1 MADLRLR
8 MPSFGNIRELHGAP
22 LLLLHAGT
30 SRHMPLHATL
40 PPAQPVCAEL
50 DIHRVLTLRLEGAVT
65 DASLDAA
72 IVEISRVA
80 GGARVD
86 GFLID
91 ARESHVAYDMSHLTH
106 TVEQIMDE
114 VAPRR
119 CAVLGT
125 GERSEAFRAIEST
138 ARAYAMK
145 AYPFRCEAE
154 ARAWLVQ
161 S

>member
-1 MADLRLR
+1 
-8 MPSFGNIRELHGAP
+8 
-22 LLLLHAGT
+22 
-30 SRHMPLHATL
+30 MPLHATL

-65 DASLDAA
+65 AASLDAA
-72 IVEISRVA
+72 IAEITRIA
-80 GGARVD
+80 RGARVD
-86 GFLID
+86 AFLVD
-91 ARESHVAYDMSHLTH
+91 ARGSEVAYDMAHLTH
-106 TVEQIMDE
+106 AVEQIMDE
-114 VAPRR
+114 IAPRR

-125 GERSEAFRAIEST
+125 GERSEAFRALEST

-145 AYPFRCEAE
+145 AYPFSCEAE

>member
-1 MADLRLR
+1 
-8 MPSFGNIRELHGAP
+8 
-22 LLLLHAGT
+22 
-30 SRHMPLHATL
+30 MPLNAAL
-40 PPAQPVCAEL
+40 PPVQPVCAEL

-65 DASLDAA
+65 AASLDTA
-72 IVEISRVA
+72 ISEVTRVA
-80 GGARVD
+80 RGARVD
-86 GFLID
+86 AFLID
-91 ARESHVAYDMSHLTH
+91 ARGTHIAYQMSHLTQA
-106 TVEQIMDE
+106 VEQIMDE
-114 VAPRR
+114 IAPRR

-145 AYPFRCEAE
+145 ACPFRCETE